1 MYPRIG
7 YVTETFPPELNGVA
21 ATVALFVDH
30 LRLRGWSVDLV
41 RPRQPHEP
49 ALDSADELL
58 TRGLPLPMYP
68 DLRLGLAYCGHLA
81 ARWRRCP
88 PALVHVATEGPLGA
102 AAVKAARQLGLPI
115 TSDFRTN
122 FHAYSRHYRLGWAE
136 RAVFGYLRRF
146 HNRTQRTFVPT
157 PALKGALE
165 RTGFDRLAVVGRGI
179 DHRRFSPALRSAA
192 LRADWGAG
200 EVDPVLLYVGRL
212 AAEKNVALALR
223 AFDAVRQRL
232 PRAQLV
238 VVGDGPLQGRLRA
251 AHPAA
256 HFAGARRGADLARH
270 YASADLFLFPSLTE
284 TFGNVVLEALASR
297 LLVVAFDDAA
307 ANAHMRSGLN
317 GLLAAPGDEAAFIE
331 TALEAAT
338 GLFAFDT
345 LRDAARASAETLG
358 WDRIVQGFELQL
370 LEVLQAHGRAPAHA
384 IAAQG

>member
-1 MYPRIG
+1 VYPRIG

-21 ATVALFVDH
+21 ATVARFVDH
-30 LRLRGWSVDLV
+30 MRLRGWAVDVV

-49 ALDSADELL
+49 EIDGADELL
-58 TRGLPLPMYP
+58 TRGLRLPMYP
-68 DLRLGLAYCGHLA
+68 DLRLGLAYSGHLA
-81 ARWRRCP
+81 ARWRCRP

-136 RAVFGYLRRF
+136 SAVFGYLRRF

-157 PALKGALE
+157 PALKDALE
-165 RTGFDRLAVVGRGI
+165 RAGFARVAVVGRGI
-179 DHRRFSPALRSAA
+179 DHQSFSPEMRSAA

-200 EVDPVLLYVGRL
+200 DGDPVLLYVGRL

-223 AFDAVRQRL
+223 AFDAVRQRV
-232 PRAQLV
+232 PRATLV

-251 AHPAA
+251 AHPAVR
-256 HFAGARRGADLARH
+256 FAGPRRGADLARH
-270 YASADLFLFPSLTE
+270 YASADLFLFPSLTD

-307 ANAHMRSGLN
+307 ANAHMRSGSN
-317 GLLAAPGDEAAFIE
+317 GLLAAPGDEAAFIDA
-331 TALEAAT
+331 ALEAAT

-345 LRDAARASAETLG
+345 LRDAARATAVTLG
-358 WDRIVQGFELQL
+358 WDRIVQEFESQL
-370 LEVLQAHGRAPAHA
+370 LEVIQVHGPAPARA
-384 IAAQG
+384 IAT